1 MTTSILGIQDGVL
14 LENSTEGY
22 TITSYDWNRAM
33 QTIKETINNHATGII
48 DTKVTKVVQIQE
60 GSLTQAQSSVSNYNY
75 EIDPKDYGFGKASI
89 ITRVYGLNGVELVG
103 AATLNSSA
111 TGSKIKITTRVKT
124 DLIVI
129 LQGAS

>member
-14 LENSTEGY
+14 LENSAEGY

-60 GSLTQAQSSVSNYNY
+60 GSLTQAQSRVSNYNY

-124 DLIVI
+124 DLTVI